1 MPWAT
6 AVALGYWLCREL
18 LALHR
23 ATVAFALSGLI
34 SVFAMGYCLCPGL
47 LPMHICPGLRLPW
60 PWAAIA
66 FAWAHIAFA
75 LGLLHL
81 HSEIA
86 CVLGY

>member
-6 AVALGYWLCREL
+6 AVALGHWLCLEL

-66 FAWAHIAFA
+66 FSWADMAFA
-75 LGLLHL
+75 QGLLPL
-81 HSEIA
+81 RSEIA
-86 CVLGY
+86 CVLRR